1 MRPGGALDIYT
12 RLRLGI
18 LSIIVILLA
27 GTVGFHLIEGWSW
40 FDGLYM
46 TLITLTTVGYGEVHS
61 LSPTGRIFN
70 AVILATGF
78 LAVGATLALLTETL
92 LAFEMGSFFSRRRM
106 EKEIARLRDHFIIC
120 GAGRVG
126 RSVANELR
134 AYTAPFLI
142 IEKDAAQTQWAMDEG
157 IPVVI
162 GTAANEDVLSHARIE
177 HARGLISAV
186 TSDAENLY
194 IVLTAR
200 GMRPDLRIIA
210 RVSEE
215 EAIPKLRRAGANEV
229 LSPYRGVGRRIA
241 QLLLRP
247 HVIDFLESAVY
258 GTERDLQIEEVQVGP
273 SSPLVEKTLSQCE
286 LSKTGVIL
294 LGLKK
299 PAGPLTFNPGPE
311 TVVHAGDY
319 LIAIGRTE
327 HLKQLETLAG
337 S

>member
-1 MRPGGALDIYT
+1 MRPGGALDIYR

-18 LSIIVILLA
+18 LAILVILVV
-27 GTVGFHLIEGWSW
+27 GTAGFHLIEGWPW

-46 TLITLTTVGYGEVHS
+46 TLITLTTVGYGETHP
-61 LSPTGRIFN
+61 LSPVGKMFN
-70 AVILATGF
+70 VFILMTGF
-78 LAVGATLALLTETL
+78 ITVGATLALLTQTL
-92 LAFEMGSFFSRRRM
+92 LAFELGSFFSRRRM

-142 IEKDAAQTQWAMDEG
+142 IEKDAAQTQWAIDEG

-200 GMRPDLRIIA
+200 GFRSDLKIIA
-210 RVSEE
+210 RASEE
-215 EAIPKLRRAGANEV
+215 EATSKLLRAGASQV
-229 LSPYRGVGRRIA
+229 LSPYYFVGHRIA

-247 HVIDFLESAVY
+247 NVLDFIDAAF
-258 GTERDLQIEEVQVGP
+258 GTERLDVEIGEVRIHERSSLVGK
-273 SSPLVEKTLSQCE
+273 SLGDSVIRRQA
-286 LSKTGVIL
+286 GVIV
-294 LGLKK
+294 LGLNLN
-299 PAGPLTFNPGPE
+299 PA
-311 TVVHAGDY
+311 
-319 LIAIGRTE
+319 
-327 HLKQLETLAG
+327 
-337 S
+337 